1 MSPLS
6 LAVGFLPVVLF
17 LIGLVAMDS
26 YRLLSRRQVAT
37 SIAWGALAA
46 VIAFAINSALLERV
60 ALDPLLL
67 RRYAAPVVEE
77 ALKAALVIALVARAR
92 VGFLVDAAVH
102 GFAAGAG
109 FALVENAWYAHALGE
124 PNPWLWVLRGL
135 GTAVLH
141 GSTTAIA
148 GIVSK
153 TLADRRALP
162 RGLAALPGLALAIA
176 VHSAYNH
183 LALNPLVATAL
194 VLLMAPL
201 AMLIAFEA
209 SERSTRDWVGH
220 GLDRDA
226 DLLEMIHTGAI
237 VHTPAGGYLTSL
249 RSRFPGPTVAD
260 MLCLLEIRL
269 ELALRVKGLLLAR
282 EAGIEPPPDPQVL
295 ENLRELR
302 FLERSI
308 GPTGRLALSPFHGG
322 GRERWQVHVL
332 ESRRAARPPAGRRP
346 PAR

>member
-1 MSPLS
+1 MSSLS

-17 LIGLVAMDS
+17 LLGLLAMDS

-46 VIAFAINSALLERV
+46 VIAFAINRTLLDR
-60 ALDPLLL
+60 AGLDPMVL
-67 RRYAAPVVEE
+67 RRYASPVIEE
-77 ALKAALVIALVARAR
+77 VLKAALVMALVARAR

-141 GSTTAIA
+141 GSTTAVV
-148 GIVSK
+148 GIVAK
-153 TLADRRALP
+153 ALADRHAAR
-162 RGLAALPGLALAIA
+162 RGPVAAPGLAIAIA

-183 LALNPLVATAL
+183 LALNPLVSTAL
-194 VLLMAPL
+194 VLLGAPL
-201 AMLIAFEA
+201 VMLVAFEM
-209 SERSTRDWVGH
+209 SERSTRAWVGH

-226 DLLEMIHTGAI
+226 DLLELVHTGAI
-237 VHTPAGGYLTSL
+237 VHSPAGEYLTSL
-249 RSRFPGPTVAD
+249 RNRFPGSTVAD

-269 ELALRVKGLLLAR
+269 ELALRVKGVLLAR
-282 EAGIEPPPDPQVL
+282 EAGIEVPPDPQVL
-295 ENLRELR
+295 ANLRELR
-302 FLERSI
+302 FLEHSI
-308 GPTGRLALSPFHGG
+308 GPTGRLAMRPLLPE
-322 GRERWQVHVL
+322 GRERWQIQLL
-332 ESRRAARPPAGRRP
+332 EGRGRDRLKPIGPA
-346 PAR
+346 

>member
-17 LIGLVAMDS
+17 LLGLLAMDS

-46 VIAFAINSALLERV
+46 VIAYAINSALLDRA

-67 RRYAAPVVEE
+67 RRYAAPAIEE
-77 ALKAALVIALVARAR
+77 ALKAALVIALIERAR

-141 GSTTAIA
+141 GSTTAIV
-148 GIVSK
+148 GIVGK
-153 TLADRRALP
+153 ALADRRPAH
-162 RGLAALPGLALAIA
+162 RGVAALPGLVLAIA
-176 VHSAYNH
+176 IHSAYNH
-183 LALNPLVATAL
+183 LALNPLVSTAL

-201 AMLIAFEA
+201 IMLVAFEA
-209 SERSTRDWVGH
+209 SERATRAWVGH

-226 DLLEMIHTGAI
+226 DLLELIHTGAI
-237 VHTPAGGYLTSL
+237 VLTPAGEYLESL
-249 RSRFPGPTVAD
+249 RSRFQGATVAD

-282 EAGIEPPPDPQVL
+282 GAGIEVAPDPQVL
-295 ENLRELR
+295 ANLRELR

-308 GPTGRLALSPFHGG
+308 GPTGRLAMRPLLPE
-322 GRERWQVHVL
+322 GRERWQIQLL
-332 ESRRAARPPAGRRP
+332 EGRGGGPVRAAG
-346 PAR
+346 

>member
-6 LAVGFLPVVLF
+6 LVVGFLPVVLF
-17 LIGLVAMDS
+17 LLGLLAMDS
-26 YRLLSRRQVAT
+26 YRLLSRRQIAT

-46 VIAFAINSALLERV
+46 VIAFAFNSALLERA

-67 RRYAAPVVEE
+67 RRFAAPAIEE
-77 ALKAALVIALVARAR
+77 ALKAAFVIALVVRAR

-109 FALVENAWYAHALGE
+109 FALVENAWYAHALGD

-148 GIVSK
+148 GIVAK
-153 TLADRRALP
+153 ALADRHAPHRRLVAV
-162 RGLAALPGLALAIA
+162 PGLGLAIA
-176 VHSAYNH
+176 IHSAYNH
-183 LALNPLVATAL
+183 LALNPLVSTAL
-194 VLLMAPL
+194 VLLVAPL
-201 AMLIAFEA
+201 TLLVAFA
-209 SERSTRDWVGH
+209 VSERATRAWVGH

-226 DLLEMIHTGAI
+226 DLLELIHTGAI

-249 RSRFPGPTVAD
+249 RNRFPGPTVAD

-282 EAGIEPPPDPQVL
+282 EAGFDLPPDPQVL
-295 ENLRELR
+295 ANLRELR
-302 FLERSI
+302 FLERAI
-308 GPTGRLALSPFHGG
+308 GPTGRLAMRPLLPE
-322 GRERWQVHVL
+322 GRERWQIQLL
-332 ESRRAARPPAGRRP
+332 EGRGRGGHG
-346 PAR
+346 RGE

>member
-6 LAVGFLPVVLF
+6 LGVGFLPVVLF
-17 LIGLVAMDS
+17 LLGLLAMDS
-26 YRLLSRRQVAT
+26 YRLLTRRQVAA

-46 VIAFAINSALLERV
+46 VIAFTVNRALLER
-60 ALDPLLL
+60 ASLDPLAL
-67 RRYAAPVVEE
+67 RRYVAPAIEE
-77 ALKAALVIALVARAR
+77 ALKAALVVVLVARSR

-141 GSTTAIA
+141 GSTTGIA
-148 GIVSK
+148 GIVAK
-153 TLADRRALP
+153 ALADRHAAR
-162 RGLAALPGLALAIA
+162 RGIVALPGLAFAIA

-183 LALNPLVATAL
+183 LALNPLVSTAL
-194 VLLMAPL
+194 VLLAAQL
-201 AMLIAFEA
+201 TMLVAFEA
-209 SERSTRDWVGH
+209 SERATRDWVGH
-220 GLDRDA
+220 GLDQDA
-226 DLLEMIHTGAI
+226 DLLELIHTGAI
-237 VHTPAGGYLTSL
+237 VHTPAGEYLTSL
-249 RSRFPGPTVAD
+249 RSRFPGPTVGD

-282 EAGIEPPPDPQVL
+282 EAGIEVPTDPQVL
-295 ENLRELR
+295 ANLRELR

-308 GPTGRLALSPFHGG
+308 GPTGRLAMRPLLPE
-322 GRERWQVHVL
+322 GRERWQIQLL
-332 ESRRAARPPAGRRP
+332 EGRGREQRGPAG
-346 PAR
+346 AR

>member
-17 LIGLVAMDS
+17 LLGLMAMDS
-26 YRLLSRRQVAT
+26 YRLLSRRQVAA

-46 VIAFAINSALLERV
+46 VIAFAVNSALLDR
-60 ALDPLLL
+60 AAMDPLVL
-67 RRYAAPVVEE
+67 RRYAAPALEE
-77 ALKAALVIALVARAR
+77 VLKAALVIALIARAR

-141 GSTTAIA
+141 GSTTAIV
-148 GIVSK
+148 GIVAK
-153 TLADRRALP
+153 ALADRHPTR
-162 RGLAALPGLALAIA
+162 RGPAALPGLAVAIA

-183 LALNPLVATAL
+183 LALNPLLSTAI
-194 VLLMAPL
+194 VLLAAPL
-201 AMLIAFEA
+201 VMLVAFEA
-209 SERSTRDWVGH
+209 SERATRAWVGH

-226 DLLEMIHTGAI
+226 DLLELIHTGAI
-237 VHTPAGGYLTSL
+237 VHTPAGEYLASL
-249 RSRFPGPTVAD
+249 RSRFPGATVAD

-282 EAGIEPPPDPQVL
+282 QAGFEVPPDPQVL
-295 ENLRELR
+295 ANLRELR

-308 GPTGRLALSPFHGG
+308 GPTGRLAMRPLLPE
-322 GRERWQVHVL
+322 GRERWQIQLL
-332 ESRRAARPPAGRRP
+332 EGRAGGPPGAAG
-346 PAR
+346 

>member
-17 LIGLVAMDS
+17 LIGLLAMDS
-26 YRLLSRRQVAT
+26 YRLLTRRQVAA

-46 VIAFAINSALLERV
+46 ILAYAIHRALLDR
-60 ALDPLLL
+60 AGLDPTVL
-67 RRYAAPVVEE
+67 RRFAAPMIEE
-77 ALKAALVIALVARAR
+77 TLKAALIIALVARAR

-141 GSTTAIA
+141 GSTTAIV
-148 GIVSK
+148 GIVAK
-153 TLADRRALP
+153 ALADRRGA
-162 RGLAALPGLALAIA
+162 RRWVAALPGLAIA
-176 VHSAYNH
+176 MVVHSAYNH
-183 LALNPLVATAL
+183 LAVNPLVATAL
-194 VLLMAPL
+194 ILVAAPL
-201 AMLIAFEA
+201 SMLLAFEA
-209 SERSTRDWVGH
+209 SERATREWVGH

-226 DLLEMIHTGAI
+226 DLLELVHTGAI
-237 VHTPAGGYLTSL
+237 VHTPAGEYLDSL
-249 RSRFPGPTVAD
+249 RTRFPGPTVAD

-282 EAGIEPPPDPQVL
+282 AAGIEVPPDPEVL
-295 ENLRELR
+295 ANLRELR
-302 FLERSI
+302 FLERAI
-308 GPTGRLALSPFHGG
+308 GATGRLAMRPLLPE
-322 GRERWQVHVL
+322 GRERWQIQLL
-332 ESRRAARPPAGRRP
+332 EGREHAPGRHAG
-346 PAR
+346 

>member
-17 LIGLVAMDS
+17 LLGLLAMDS

-37 SIAWGALAA
+37 SIAWGAIAA
-46 VIAFAINSALLERV
+46 VIAFAVNSALLDR
-60 ALDPLLL
+60 AGLDPLLL
-67 RRYAAPVVEE
+67 RRYAAPAIEE
-77 ALKAALVIALVARAR
+77 ALKAALVVALIARAR

-141 GSTTAIA
+141 GSTTAIV
-148 GIVSK
+148 GIVAK
-153 TLADRRALP
+153 ALADRHPTR
-162 RGLAALPGLALAIA
+162 RTLAAVPGLVIAIA

-183 LALNPLVATAL
+183 LALNPLLSTAI
-194 VLLMAPL
+194 VLLVAPL
-201 AMLIAFEA
+201 VMLVAFEA
-209 SERSTRDWVGH
+209 SERATRAWVGH

-226 DLLEMIHTGAI
+226 DLLELIHTGAI
-237 VHTPAGGYLTSL
+237 VHTPAGEYLASL
-249 RSRFPGPTVAD
+249 RNRFPGATVAD

-282 EAGIEPPPDPQVL
+282 AAGFEVAPDPQVL
-295 ENLRELR
+295 ANLRELR

-308 GPTGRLALSPFHGG
+308 GPTGRLAMRPLLPE
-322 GRERWQVHVL
+322 GRERWQIQLL
-332 ESRRAARPPAGRRP
+332 EGRAGGPPGAAG
-346 PAR
+346 

>member
-6 LAVGFLPVVLF
+6 LAVGFLPVALF
-17 LIGLVAMDS
+17 LAGLLVMDS
-26 YRLLSRRQVAT
+26 YRLLTRRQVAA

-46 VIAFAINSALLERV
+46 VIAFAIHRALLDR
-60 ALDPLLL
+60 AHLDPLAL
-67 RRYAAPVVEE
+67 RRYVAPAIEE
-77 ALKAALVIALVARAR
+77 TLKAALVIALVARAR

-141 GSTTAIA
+141 GSTTSIV
-148 GIVSK
+148 GIVTK
-153 TLADRRALP
+153 ALADRHAGLRS
-162 RGLAALPGLALAIA
+162 LAALPGLVIAVA

-183 LALNPLVATAL
+183 LALNPLAATAL
-194 VLLMAPL
+194 VLLAAPL
-201 AMLIAFEA
+201 TMLVAFEA
-209 SERSTRDWVGH
+209 SERSTRAWVGH
-220 GLDRDA
+220 GLDRDSE
-226 DLLEMIHTGAI
+226 LLELIHTGAI
-237 VHTPAGGYLTSL
+237 VHTPAGEYLAAL
-249 RSRFPGPTVAD
+249 RSRFAGPAVAD

-282 EAGIEPPPDPQVL
+282 EAGIEVPPEPQVL
-295 ENLRELR
+295 ANLRELR

-308 GPTGRLALSPFHGG
+308 GPTGRLAMRPLLPD
-322 GRERWQVHVL
+322 GRERWQIQLL
-332 ESRRAARPPAGRRP
+332 EGQKASPAGRPR
-346 PAR
+346 

>member
-17 LIGLVAMDS
+17 LIGLLAMDS

-46 VIAFAINSALLERV
+46 VIAYAINSALIERA

-67 RRYAAPVVEE
+67 RRYAAPVIEE
-77 ALKAALVIALVARAR
+77 ALKAALVIALIERAR

-141 GSTTAIA
+141 GSTTAIV
-148 GIVSK
+148 GIVGK
-153 TLADRRALP
+153 ALADRRTAH
-162 RGLAALPGLALAIA
+162 RGIAALPGLVLAIA
-176 VHSAYNH
+176 IHSAYNH
-183 LALNPLVATAL
+183 LALNPLVSTAL

-201 AMLIAFEA
+201 IMLVAFEA
-209 SERSTRDWVGH
+209 SERATRAWVGH

-226 DLLEMIHTGAI
+226 DLLELIHTGAI
-237 VHTPAGGYLTSL
+237 VHTPAGEYLESL
-249 RSRFPGPTVAD
+249 RSRFRGATVAD

-282 EAGIEPPPDPQVL
+282 GAGIEVAPDPQVL
-295 ENLRELR
+295 ANLRELR
-302 FLERSI
+302 FLERAI
-308 GPTGRLALSPFHGG
+308 GPTGRLAMRPLLPE
-322 GRERWQVHVL
+322 GRERWQIQLL
-332 ESRRAARPPAGRRP
+332 EGRGSGRPD